1 MKREQNTVIIWRK
14 VHTKGSSRY
23 GRIFC
28 WMIGLETVTYN
39 EQSKSSK
46 IKMDNHL
53 NENIMS
59 KEMNWDTFVPTK
71 EIREYDRKLR
81 ESIRQREQLKVELAE
96 LEKRGKDMFYDVE
109 YAMFSAGLKYF
120 NTCSEYWL
128 YKVESEYIKA
138 EKEYLAKQTDI

>member
-1 MKREQNTVIIWRK
+1 
-14 VHTKGSSRY
+14 
-23 GRIFC
+23 
-28 WMIGLETVTYN
+28 
-39 EQSKSSK
+39 
-46 IKMDNHL
+46 MDNQL
-53 NENIMS
+53 NANNMS

-81 ESIRQREQLKVELAE
+81 ESIRQREQLKHELSE
-96 LEKRGKDMFYDVE
+96 PEKRKKDIFWDVE

-128 YKVESEYIKA
+128 IKVESEYIKA

>member
-1 MKREQNTVIIWRK
+1 
-14 VHTKGSSRY
+14 
-23 GRIFC
+23 
-28 WMIGLETVTYN
+28 MIGLDTVTYN
-39 EQSKSSK
+39 EQSKST
-46 IKMDNHL
+46 DNQTNNHL

-71 EIREYDRKLR
+71 EIREYDMKLR
-81 ESIRQREQLKVELAE
+81 ESIRQREQLKLELAE
-96 LEKRGKDMFYDVE
+96 LEKKPKDIFWDVE
-109 YAMFSAGLKYF
+109 YAMLSAGLKYF